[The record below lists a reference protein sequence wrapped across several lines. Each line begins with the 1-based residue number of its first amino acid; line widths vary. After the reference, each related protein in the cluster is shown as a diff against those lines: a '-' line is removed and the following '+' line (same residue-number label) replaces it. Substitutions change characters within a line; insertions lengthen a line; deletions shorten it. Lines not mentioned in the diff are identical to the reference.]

1 MKNNIMSAARF
12 LNDLGIRHQICHDKG
27 LYPFKNQEWEK
38 LHEDYE
44 NVTGLKIRLG
54 DDLGND
60 KALYCFD
67 IDCKGQ
73 EKKGEIL
80 LSYFLNKYPYL
91 KDTYIEKTKSNGYHI
106 FIFSSYKTYKE
117 TGKIIFIEPYFKD
130 IETNLLSKKL
140 EIEFFCDYGVT
151 IAPTKTYKG
160 NYKALN
166 KNGIQTIKLEDLQK
180 LLKDLRDNSKECNIL
195 QKGNSSSN
203 DFSVT
208 DQEVLECVK
217 LLELNNIRY
226 KVKNKKVHVWANN
239 DISKNG
245 DYILNNYKILWNFK
259 TNERIK
265 VAKFIIREN
274 GKLIEEVK

>member
-1 MKNNIMSAARF
+1 MKGNIMSAARF
-12 LNDLGIRHQICHDKG
+12 LNDLSIGHQGCHNKG
-27 LYPFKNQEWEK
+27 LYPFKNQEWKK

-44 NVTGLKIRLG
+44 NVTGLKIKLG

-67 IDCKGQ
+67 IDCKEQ
-73 EKKGEIL
+73 EKEGEIL

-117 TGKIIFIEPYFKD
+117 TGKIVFIEPYFKN
-130 IETNLLSKKL
+130 IETNPLLKKL

-166 KNGIQTIKLEDLQK
+166 ENEIKTIELEDLQK

-208 DQEVLECVK
+208 DQEALECVN

-226 KVKNKKVHVWANN
+226 KVKNKKVLVWAN
-239 DISKNG
+239 DDTSKNG
-245 DYILNNYKILWNFK
+245 DYLLNNYKILWNFK